1 MINNSLNPT
10 INPIIIKE
18 LRARMRGSRAFV
30 TLTGALLLLGA
41 VGYALYRMTLATSQ
55 YNSSPISPQ
64 IGQMLFTGLAFIEL
78 IIIAAVTPAI
88 TAGEISGE
96 KEKQTYEM
104 LLATPLS
111 PTSILSGK
119 LFAAMSY
126 VFLLIFAAV
135 PMASLVFIFGGVSL
149 RDMLKAWIALVVI
162 ALLFGVIGL
171 FFSCLLN
178 RSGRATV
185 LSYLTVSV
193 LIFGP
198 LFAAILAGVLRQG
211 DPPRWIM
218 SPSPLMVLA
227 STFQP
232 SINPQSISS
241 TFYMLGSPIY
251 WILGSPPISFTSI
264 PRPVYHYGLPLYGL
278 LSIILYFIST
288 RLIRPVRR
296 WKIHWSEAVL
306 GLVVLSGFLG
316 LVTLGYLATANRYE
330 NIQIISPA
338 TPIPPP
344 PAQSPEVPAAEPAT
358 APAGHPTP
366 VPESP
371 YPAPKG
377 ELPRIVALVAGSTV
391 ADMAP

>member
-1 MINNSLNPT
+1 MHLSLRPST
-10 INPIIIKE
+10 NPIIIKE
-18 LRARMRGSRAFV
+18 LRSRMRGSRAFI
-30 TLTGALLLLGA
+30 TLTGALLLMGI
-41 VGYALYRMTLATSQ
+41 VGYTLYRMTLATSQ

-88 TAGEISGE
+88 TAGEVSGE

-104 LLATPLS
+104 LLATPLT

-119 LFAAMSY
+119 LIAALSY

-135 PMASLVFIFGGVSL
+135 PMASLVFVFGGVSF
-149 RDMLKAWIALVVI
+149 RDMLKAWIALLVI
-162 ALLFGVIGL
+162 AILFGVIGL
-171 FFSCLLN
+171 FFSSLSN

-185 LSYLTVSV
+185 LSYLTVSL

-198 LFAAILAGVLRQG
+198 LFIAVLAGVLRQG
-211 DPPRWIM
+211 EPPRWIM
-218 SPSPLMVLA
+218 ASSPIMVLA

-241 TFYMLGSPIY
+241 TFWMLGSPVY
-251 WILGSPPISFTSI
+251 WILGSPPISLTSI

-278 LSIILYFIST
+278 LAIVLYILST

-296 WKIHWSEAVL
+296 WKIHWSEALL

-316 LVTLGYLATANRYE
+316 MVALGYMATTNRYE
-330 NIQIISPA
+330 HIQIISPA
-338 TPIPPP
+338 TPTPFIPT
-344 PAQSPEVPAAEPAT
+344 QSPEAPATEPAASPS
-358 APAGHPTP
+358 GHPTP

-377 ELPRIVALVAGSTV
+377 ELPKSVAGTASRYSFT
-391 ADMAP
+391 